1 MTLWDA
7 AEGDLS
13 VHAKIQRLS
22 AATLALFLMGTG
34 VALADCQTD
43 FMALRQD
50 MEEKGKA
57 LQAAGKAKK
66 PPQELC
72 PLFRTFTASEAKVAK
87 YLQDNKDWC
96 QIPPEVVTSAVAN
109 NKKTADLRD
118 KICAAA
124 ASGAGAGGGGPA
136 KPPPQGS
143 MSSALGVTT
152 GYVPGSG
159 GTGGGVFDTLTGN
172 ALK

>member
-13 VHAKIQRLS
+13 VHANIQRLS
-22 AATLALFLMGTG
+22 AAALAFFLMGTG
-34 VALADCQTD
+34 AALADCQTD

-50 MEEKGKA
+50 MEEKGKL

-72 PLFRTFTASEAKVAK
+72 PLFRTFTTAEGKVAK

-96 QIPPEVVTSAVAN
+96 QIPPEVVNAALTN
-109 NKKTADLRD
+109 NKKTAELRD
-118 KICAAA
+118 KICDAAA
-124 ASGAGAGGGGPA
+124 NGAGAGGPSR
-136 KPPPQGS
+136 PPPQGS

-152 GYVPGSG
+152 GYVPGSSS
-159 GTGGGVFDTLTGN
+159 TGGGVFDTLTGN